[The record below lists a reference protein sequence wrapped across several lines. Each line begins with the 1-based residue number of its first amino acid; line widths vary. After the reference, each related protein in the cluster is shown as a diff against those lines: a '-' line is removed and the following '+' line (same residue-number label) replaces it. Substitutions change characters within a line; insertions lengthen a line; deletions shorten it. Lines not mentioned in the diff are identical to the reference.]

1 MMTISNGFAFARR
14 TGHVLFVGIATVLLA
29 ACAHPISIEPKNVPE
44 RGTDLSPKKVAYV
57 MSSADRQKQYISE
70 GGGGDRVT
78 YYPYRDF
85 ERGLRA
91 ALFSV
96 YADVTAVA
104 SSSDKAALRDANAA
118 YIFIPE
124 ITTSSSSP
132 SALTWPP
139 TNFGFYLSVD
149 VLDAG
154 TLPIAKL
161 RVSGNGTAEWGE
173 FKHDFGL
180 AGRRAVEDAAR
191 ALVDEIRRNER
202 LR

>member
-1 MMTISNGFAFARR
+1 MIKVASNFSSARR
-14 TGHVLFVGIATVLLA
+14 TGQVLLA
-29 ACAHPISIEPKNVPE
+29 GMAALLLTACAHPISIEPKNVPE
-44 RGTDLSPKKVAYV
+44 RRADVSPKKVAYV
-57 MSSADRQKQYISE
+57 MSSADRQKQYTTE
-70 GGGGDRVT
+70 GGGGDRIT

-85 ERGLRA
+85 ERSLRA
-91 ALFSV
+91 ALLSV

-104 SSSDKAALRDANAA
+104 TSSDKAELHNANAT

-124 ITTSSSSP
+124 ITTTSSSS

-149 VLDAG
+149 VLDAS

-161 RVSGNGTAEWGE
+161 RVSGNGKAEWAE
-173 FKHDFGL
+173 FKNDFSL
-180 AGRRAVEDAAR
+180 AARRAVEDATR
-191 ALVDEIRRNER
+191 SLVDEIRRNDR

>member
-1 MMTISNGFAFARR
+1 MIKPPIGFSSAWRA
-14 TGHVLFVGIATVLLA
+14 GQVLFVGIAAVLLT
-29 ACAHPISIEPKNVPE
+29 ACAHPISIEPKKVPE
-44 RGTDLSPKKVAYV
+44 RSTDVSPKKVAYV
-57 MSSADRQKQYISE
+57 MSSADRQKQYSSE
-70 GGGGDRVT
+70 GGGGDRIT

-104 SSSDKAALRDANAA
+104 SSTDRAALNDANAA

-139 TNFGFYLSVD
+139 TSFGFYISVD
-149 VLDAG
+149 VLDAS

-161 RVSGNGTAEWGE
+161 RVSGNGKAEWGE

-180 AGRRAVEDAAR
+180 AGRRAVEDVAR
-191 ALVDEIRRNER
+191 ELVEEIRRNER